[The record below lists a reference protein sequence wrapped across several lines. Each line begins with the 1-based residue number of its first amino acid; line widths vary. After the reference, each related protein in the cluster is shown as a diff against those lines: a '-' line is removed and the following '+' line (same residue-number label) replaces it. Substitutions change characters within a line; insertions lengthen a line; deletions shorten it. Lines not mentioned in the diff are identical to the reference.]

1 MSEKFFN
8 IGKNIFNKD
17 QVLSICET
25 TEKVEVEQ
33 SVVIVTYLDGHS
45 AKISL
50 QGGEKLSDIL
60 SSKDINFPG

>member
-17 QVLSICET
+17 MILSICET

-33 SVVIVTYLDGHS
+33 SVVIVTYLAGHS
-45 AKISL
+45 EKISL
-50 QGGEKLSDIL
+50 QGGEKLADIL
-60 SSKDINFPG
+60 TAKDINFP